1 MIHGIW
7 TSKILA
13 PALLF
18 GSSLLASIAPASWAE
33 TISLSA
39 GADIQQAIE
48 QAQPGDVLQLSVGV
62 YKGPITIDK
71 SLSLI
76 GPDVD
81 ANNVQA
87 HRDLQKSF
95 TSENIMSYESPL
107 LTEGFDFIEK
117 DDLGENGA
125 LIQGDGTGSVI
136 TVTADDVLIEGI
148 EITGSGIVLPEMD
161 SAILVRRTAHRAT
174 LLDNHIQGNLF
185 GVYLHGANDALV
197 KGNTIIGRQDMRLS
211 EAGNGVTIWNSPG
224 AIVLDNTIQHGRD
237 GIFVKTSNDNIFAHN
252 RFTGL
257 RYAIHYM
264 YTQFSQV
271 IGNHS
276 RGNHGAWAIMFSNHI
291 EVKDNISD
299 DDRDLGLLLNA
310 ANYSSITGNVV
321 RNGGERCVFVYN
333 ANGNELQDN
342 WFERCPVGIH
352 FTAGSSDNEMSGNA
366 FVNNQTQVKYVG
378 TRFVDFAHEGRGNYW
393 SDNPA
398 FDLNG
403 DGIADRPYRPNDV
416 MDEIL
421 WTLPA
426 AKALTNSPAVAA
438 IRWAQAHFPA
448 IHPGGVIDSAPLMH
462 PEDIPAPSILPA
474 PTKKWSARRG
484 PIDLRSD
491 H

>member
-1 MIHGIW
+1 MTRGTW
-7 TSKILA
+7 ANK
-13 PALLF
+13 LLTF
-18 GSSLLASIAPASWAE
+18 TLLVGMSVLLLAQNPSRAE
-33 TISLSA
+33 TIQLDA
-39 GADIQQAIE
+39 GANLQQAIE
-48 QAQPGDVLQLSVGV
+48 QAQPGDTIQLSVGV
-62 YKGPITIDK
+62 YDGPITIDK
-71 SLSLI
+71 AINLI

-81 ANNVQA
+81 PNTLAEHKLN
-87 HRDLQKSF
+87 RKSINLDNLAEYDR
-95 TSENIMSYESPL
+95 SDSYA
-107 LTEGFDFIEK
+107 DFRFEAK
-117 DDLGENGA
+117 EQLGVEGA
-125 LIQGDGTGSVI
+125 LIKGTGEGSTI
-136 TVTADDVLIEGI
+136 TITADDVHIEGL
-148 EITGSGIVLPEMD
+148 EITASGIMLPEMD
-161 SAILVRRTAHRAT
+161 SGILVTRTAHRASIIN
-174 LLDNHIQGNLF
+174 NHFQENLF

-224 AIVLDNTIQHGRD
+224 AIILDNTIQHGRD
-237 GIFVKTSNDNIFAHN
+237 GIFVKTSNDNIFAYN
-252 RFTGL
+252 RFSGL

-310 ANYSSITGNVV
+310 ANYSTITGNVV

-333 ANGNELQDN
+333 ANGNILQDN

-378 TRFVDFAHEGRGNYW
+378 TRYVDFAHEGRGNYW

-398 FDLNG
+398 FDLDG

-426 AKALTNSPAVAA
+426 AKVLTNSPAVAA
-438 IRWAQAHFPA
+438 IRWAQSQFPA
-448 IHPGGVIDSAPLMH
+448 IHPGGVIDSAPMMR
-462 PEDIPAPSILPA
+462 PDEVPAPSILPA

-484 PIDLRSD
+484 PIDLGSD

>member
-1 MIHGIW
+1 MIRGIW
-7 TSKILA
+7 TSKIIAPVLLA
-13 PALLF
+13 GGAMLT
-18 GSSLLASIAPASWAE
+18 LLASVSWAE
-33 TISLSA
+33 TIALPA
-39 GADIQQAIE
+39 GADIQRAIE
-48 QAQPGDVLQLSVGV
+48 QAHTGDVLQLSVGV
-62 YKGPITIDK
+62 YKGPIIIDK

-81 ANNVQA
+81 PDTIQA
-87 HRDLQKSF
+87 KQKLHTSF
-95 TSENIMSYESPL
+95 STDNIMDYESPF
-107 LTEGFDFIEK
+107 LTEGFDFQEK
-117 DDLGENGA
+117 DSLGTEGA
-125 LIQGDGTGSVI
+125 LIQGDGKGSVI
-136 TVTADDVLIEGI
+136 TVTANDVLIEGI
-148 EITGSGIVLPEMD
+148 EITGSGIVLHEMD

-174 LLDNHIQGNLF
+174 LLNNHIQGNLF
-185 GVYLHGANDALV
+185 GIYLHGANDALV
-197 KGNTIIGRQDMRLS
+197 KGNTIVGRQDMRLS

-224 AIVLDNTIQHGRD
+224 AIILDNTIQHGRD

-291 EVKDNISD
+291 EVKNNISD

-310 ANYSSITGNVV
+310 ANYSAITGNVV

-366 FVNNQTQVKYVG
+366 FVHNQTQVKYVG
-378 TRFVDFAHEGRGNYW
+378 TRFVDFVHEGRGNYW
-393 SDNPA
+393 SDNLA
-398 FDLNG
+398 FDLEG
-403 DGIADRPYRPNDV
+403 DGLADRPYRPNDV

-438 IRWAQAHFPA
+438 IRWAQSHLPA

-462 PEDIPAPSILPA
+462 PETIPAPSILPP
-474 PTKKWSARRG
+474 PTKEWSARRG
-484 PIDLRSD
+484 PIDLGSD

>member
-1 MIHGIW
+1 M
-7 TSKILA
+7 LR
-13 PALLF
+13 
-18 GSSLLASIAPASWAE
+18 SLLVSGWLLIAAPMTWAAP
-33 TISLSA
+33 IMLSA
-39 GADIQQAIE
+39 GADLQHAIDQAP
-48 QAQPGDVLQLSVGV
+48 PGAVIQLSAGV
-62 YKGPITIDK
+62 YEGPITIDK
-71 SLSLI
+71 ALSLI
-76 GPDVD
+76 GPEVD
-81 ANNVQA
+81 PAGIEARRAEHQQIDA
-87 HRDLQKSF
+87 EYIRH
-95 TSENIMSYESPL
+95 YESPTL
-107 LTEGFDFIEK
+107 RDGFQFIEK
-117 DDLGENGA
+117 DNLGTEGA
-125 LIQGDGTGSVI
+125 LIRGTGTGSVI
-136 TVTADDVLIEGI
+136 TVTGDDVLIEGL
-148 EITGSGIVLPEMD
+148 EITNSGIMLPEMD
-161 SAILVRRTAHRAT
+161 SAILVRRTAHRANIF
-174 LLDNHIQGNLF
+174 DNHIQGNLF

-224 AIVLDNTIQHGRD
+224 AIILDNSIQHGRD

-252 RFTGL
+252 RFAGL

-271 IGNHS
+271 VGNHS

-291 EVKDNISD
+291 EVKNNISD

-310 ANYSSITGNVV
+310 ANYSTITGNIV

-333 ANGNELQDN
+333 ANGNVLQDN
-342 WFERCPVGIH
+342 WFEQCPVGIH
-352 FTAGSSDNEMSGNA
+352 FTAGSSDNKMSGNA

-398 FDLNG
+398 FDLDG

-438 IRWAQAHFPA
+438 IRWAQSHFPA
-448 IHPGGVIDSAPLMH
+448 IHPGGVIDTAPLMR
-462 PEDIPAPSILPA
+462 PDEIPAPSILPE
-474 PTKKWSARRG
+474 PSRPWTARRG
-484 PIDLRSD
+484 PIDLGSD

>member
-1 MIHGIW
+1 MIRGIW
-7 TSKILA
+7 TSKMFA
-13 PALLF
+13 TALLT
-18 GSSLLASIAPASWAE
+18 GSSLLAIVAPASWAE
-33 TISLSA
+33 TIQLPA
-39 GADIQQAIE
+39 QADIQKAIDH
-48 QAQPGDVLQLSVGV
+48 AQPGDVLQLSVGI
-62 YKGPITIDK
+62 YQGPIVIDK

-76 GPDVD
+76 GPEVD
-81 ANNVQA
+81 ASDLEA
-87 HRDLQKSF
+87 HRAQHKSY
-95 TSENIMSYESPL
+95 SAENIMDYESPL
-107 LTEGFDFIEK
+107 LSEDFEFIEK
-117 DDLGENGA
+117 EDLGTTGA
-125 LIQGDGTGSVI
+125 LIQGDGEGSVI

-148 EITGSGIVLPEMD
+148 EITGSGTMLPEMD

-174 LLDNHIQGNLF
+174 LLNNHIQGNLF

-224 AIVLDNTIQHGRD
+224 AIILDNTIQHGRD

-291 EVKDNISD
+291 EVKNNISD

-310 ANYSSITGNVV
+310 ANYSAITGNVV

-366 FVNNQTQVKYVG
+366 FVHNQTQVKYVG

-398 FDLNG
+398 FDLDG

-438 IRWAQAHFPA
+438 IRWAQSHFPA

-462 PEDIPAPSILPA
+462 PETIPAPSILPP
-474 PTKKWSARRG
+474 PTKEWSARRG
-484 PIDLRSD
+484 PIDLGSD

>member
-1 MIHGIW
+1 MIRGIW
-7 TSKILA
+7 TSKMFA
-13 PALLF
+13 TALLT
-18 GSSLLASIAPASWAE
+18 GSSLLAIVAPASWAE
-33 TISLSA
+33 TIQLPA
-39 GADIQQAIE
+39 QADIQKAIDH
-48 QAQPGDVLQLSVGV
+48 AQPGDVLQLSVGI
-62 YKGPITIDK
+62 YQGPIVIDK
-71 SLSLI
+71 PLSLI
-76 GPDVD
+76 GPEVD
-81 ANNVQA
+81 ASDLEA
-87 HRDLQKSF
+87 HRAQHKSY
-95 TSENIMSYESPL
+95 SAENIMDYESPL
-107 LTEGFDFIEK
+107 LSEDFEFIEK
-117 DDLGENGA
+117 EDLGTTGA
-125 LIQGDGTGSVI
+125 LIQGDGKGSVI

-148 EITGSGIVLPEMD
+148 EITGSGTMLPEMD

-174 LLDNHIQGNLF
+174 LLNNHIQGNLF

-224 AIVLDNTIQHGRD
+224 AIILDNTIQHGRD

-291 EVKDNISD
+291 EVKNNISD

-310 ANYSSITGNVV
+310 ANYSAITGNVV

-366 FVNNQTQVKYVG
+366 FVHNQTQVKYVG

-398 FDLNG
+398 FDLDG

-438 IRWAQAHFPA
+438 IRWAQSHFPA

-462 PEDIPAPSILPA
+462 PETIPAPSILPP
-474 PTKKWSARRG
+474 PTKEWSARRG
-484 PIDLRSD
+484 PIDLGSD